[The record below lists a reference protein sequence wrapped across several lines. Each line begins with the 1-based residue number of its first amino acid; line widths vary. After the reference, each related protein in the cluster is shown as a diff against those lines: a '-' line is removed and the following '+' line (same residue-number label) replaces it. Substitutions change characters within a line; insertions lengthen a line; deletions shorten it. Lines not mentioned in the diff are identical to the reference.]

1 MFVLI
6 SRDNCSFC
14 SMAKELIY
22 LYNQNYREY
31 NVESGSSKWV
41 LSLLNKAGYKT
52 VPQIYAPDGK
62 HIGGYEALIE
72 YLKENHV
79 GYD

>member
-52 VPQIYAPDGK
+52 VQQIYAPDGK

>member
-62 HIGGYEALIE
+62 HIGGYEELIE
-72 YLKENHV
+72 YLKENNV